1 MTETDLLLML
11 TGVTRY
17 CSECGGDRIFVEPQG
32 VETPGDDGHDALAEY
47 ACTDCGAAMFIDP
60 VLFDLATP
68 TTEVHRRA
76 G

>member
-32 VETPGDDGHDALAEY
+32 ADDLTLAEY
-47 ACTDCGAAMFIDP
+47 ACTECGAAMFIDP
-60 VLFDLATP
+60 VLFELATP
-68 TTEVHRRA
+68 TTEVHRRT

>member
-11 TGVTRY
+11 TGVTRF

-32 VETPGDDGHDALAEY
+32 ADDGDALAEY

-60 VLFDLATP
+60 ALFDLATP
-68 TTEVHRRA
+68 TAEVHRRT